1 MQVSRQ
7 LRIKAVQL
15 IRSAK
20 VLLARQSHV
29 VPHCPKHM
37 RPGYRIRRQRTGI
50 VIRADLVDITPGH
63 KRHTGGQAQRR
74 VAISVVEGRAFLC
87 QLVHIGRLY
96 QRMPVRATIHRRV
109 LIGHDKQN
117 IRSIHD
123 FSLTIGSRDG
133 LGECPPTVFLQFE
146 LNNIKHITK
155 DNILLL
161 AYSHVA
167 HDCVIE
173 DDVVLTN
180 QAALAGAVR
189 VGRGAILGGYAIV
202 HQYCSLGAYSF
213 CAMGSAVNKDIPAFV
228 KVRGNPAT
236 PFGINTLG
244 LKRIG
249 FSAEKIDALRSAYRT
264 TYRSKLTIEE
274 ALKQLKPLV
283 DKFEEVK
290 IFANSVENS
299 NRGIA
304 R

>member
-1 MQVSRQ
+1 MHHPSA
-7 LRIKAVQL
+7 IISPKAIL
-15 IRSAK
+15 DEK
-20 VLLARQSHV
+20 VEVGPFSVIGEGVEIGSGTRVESHV
-29 VPHCPKHM
+29 IINGPTEIGKNNHIFQFSSIGDGSPDKKYKGE
-37 RPGYRIRRQRTGI
+37 PTKLLIGNNN
-50 VIRADLVDITPGH
+50 VIREGVTVHRGTIQESGIT
-63 KRHTGGQAQRR
+63 
-74 VAISVVEGRAFLC
+74 E
-87 QLVHIGRLY
+87 IG
-96 QRMPVRATIHRRV
+96 
-109 LIGHDKQN
+109 N
-117 IRSIHD
+117 
-123 FSLTIGSRDG
+123 
-133 LGECPPTVFLQFE
+133 
-146 LNNIKHITK
+146 
-155 DNILLL
+155 NILLL

-274 ALKQLKPLV
+274 ALKQLEPLMS
-283 DKFEEVK
+283 KFEEVK
-290 IFANSVENS
+290 IFVNSVKNS